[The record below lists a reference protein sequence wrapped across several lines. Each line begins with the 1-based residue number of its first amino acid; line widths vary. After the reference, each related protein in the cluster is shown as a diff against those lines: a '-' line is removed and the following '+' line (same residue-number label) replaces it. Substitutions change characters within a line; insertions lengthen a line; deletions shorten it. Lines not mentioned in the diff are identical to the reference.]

1 MPGGGPE
8 GPRSGIVRESMPRG
22 GGMGGAMPGMP
33 GGGMPSGSM
42 APSDAATTATQLF
55 SQNQAELLR
64 SPTDDFAEPTGFA
77 SLDVE
82 IPTDTSKYD
91 VFLFTTPRGDLTIT
105 ARPISRF
112 LTTRLTG
119 IAWLAGILALAWVL
133 TRRGVRNAGRI
144 LARSPF
150 TGLALIALGIAAL
163 ISHVLPMAGLLIGL
177 VGICQLT
184 SWLVA
189 RGTAR
194 RIAA

>member
-1 MPGGGPE
+1 MP
-8 GPRSGIVRESMPRG
+8 
-22 GGMGGAMPGMP
+22 GGAMPPDSTPPLGT
-33 GGGMPSGSM
+33 
-42 APSDAATTATQLF
+42 TTATQLF

-77 SLDVE
+77 SLDVK

-133 TRRGVRNAGRI
+133 TRRGVRNVLGI
-144 LARSPF
+144 IARSPLA
-150 TGLALIALGIAAL
+150 GLALIALGIAAL